1 MMNLNALNPD
11 ADAIFRRFAGKA
23 KFRHVS
29 LLIRL
34 HDLRNM
40 KRAAEVLGLSQPAVS
55 LAVSELEK
63 LLGVTLFL
71 RHARGVEPTQVAT
84 DLMPMARRIMAALGD
99 GSEVVSNA
107 LNDSA
112 GFVRIAATPAAI
124 SAMIQPVVGVFARK
138 YPSVHLDVTEINA
151 ANPFEPISDGSC
163 DVLCLRKTDV
173 TPEDWDFVETQDDAL
188 VVVCGAQ
195 NLLASKRAARADDLR
210 AARWLVTR
218 RGSIARNRF
227 EDLAEE
233 IALPQS
239 HRCGVVT
246 HVPMLTLQLLTS
258 QPYLAL
264 IPRSVATP
272 WIRDGLVVALDSPAT
287 TQLAPLGFL
296 WQSNG
301 AHRVTRML
309 VNELRKT
316 SRCA

>member
-1 MMNLNALNPD
+1 MTPD

-40 KRAAEVLGLSQPAVS
+40 KRAAEALGLSQPAVS

-63 LLGVTLFL
+63 LLGVPLFL

-84 DLMPMARRIMAALGD
+84 DLVPIARRIMAALGD

-107 LNDSA
+107 LSESA

-138 YPSVHLDVTEINA
+138 YPSVHLDITEINA

-188 VVVCGAQ
+188 VVFCGAS
-195 NLLASKRAARADDLR
+195 NALAGRGRIEVEDLR
-210 AARWLVTR
+210 AARWLVMR
-218 RGSIARNRF
+218 RGSVARNRF

-233 IALPQS
+233 IALPDSQ
-239 HRCGVVT
+239 RCGVVT
-246 HVPMLTLQLLTS
+246 HVPMLTLQLLVAQS
-258 QPYLAL
+258 YLAL
-264 IPRSVATP
+264 IPRSVAMP
-272 WIRDGLVVALDSPAT
+272 WIRDGLVVELDSPAT
-287 TQLAPLGFL
+287 TRLAPLGFL

-301 AHRVTRML
+301 ARRVTRML
-309 VNELRKT
+309 VNELKKSPRNDGP
-316 SRCA
+316 